1 MVSLVEKLQTG
12 VEEDEARVM
21 GERMMANKFDFDDFL
36 KQIRFMSKLGGL
48 TGLVK
53 MMPGE
58 RPLGLGEALRACQQS
73 KRCAWRAAC

>member
-21 GERMMANKFDFDDFL
+21 GERMMANKFDFNDFL

-58 RPLGLGEALRACQQS
+58 GSPG
-73 KRCAWRAAC
+73 